1 MMAGRHTENDCTRAA
16 QTPSSAAPESG
27 VVFDPVLST
36 ATPSSSPLS
45 LTVAGSSPIRYAN
58 VYSPFFSRPCQQMF
72 PNPSGRGSGGSGPF
86 GSRSGG
92 LHPTE
97 SGIKRADPT
106 GASRLDPARGPQQP
120 LSPSAQAT
128 QAFAEGHVPANPQN
142 DPFLPRRV
150 EHGLTGRAEM
160 PGNGVFNPNYPGLP
174 DDRRNILPRSGDER
188 QGDVHNRPMM
198 PGKLG
203 KLQHF

>member
-1 MMAGRHTENDCTRAA
+1 MTA
-16 QTPSSAAPESG
+16 QEQHHFVTG
-27 VVFDPVLST
+27 
-36 ATPSSSPLS
+36 
-45 LTVAGSSPIRYAN
+45 LTYLL
-58 VYSPFFSRPCQQMF
+58 FFSRLCQKMF

-92 LHPTE
+92 LHPTD

-198 PGKLG
+198 PGKLR
-203 KLQHF
+203 KLQHFELLSSYQIMHSLMQPQISYSCRRGP